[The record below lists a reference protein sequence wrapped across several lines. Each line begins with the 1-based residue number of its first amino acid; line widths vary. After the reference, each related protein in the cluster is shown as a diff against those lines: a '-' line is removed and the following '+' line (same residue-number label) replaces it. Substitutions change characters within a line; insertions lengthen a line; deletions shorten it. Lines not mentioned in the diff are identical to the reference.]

1 MSRLTQLRAWWHRW
15 REEFYEDNPISWLAG
30 KLFWAFHI
38 AMSMKQLHQLA
49 QEIVQKQG
57 EAESAGLTAEALTR
71 LREQFLK
78 PPLSQLPPVWT
89 VSKGEYRWLI
99 LVWST
104 ALILAGIALHQDWHT
119 LVQGFSTASGSA
131 AMLSAFVFMW
141 IALSAFS
148 SAFLSDIPL
157 REILLPEG
165 TLYIGLTRLGS
176 QHVVYGMLAHSIARG
191 MRRLVFYILP
201 WLLLFGIFLHGT
213 FGTALWFAI
222 IMLLYLIGLVW
233 FSHSSKLAAAGRH
246 ITPAKSIADYVI
258 YSSNLFL
265 LTFSVVLLSSLF
277 VWWLS
282 RSGIGGIAL
291 PPVWKWFGM
300 PLFWVSLMPPMFL
313 MLAPSVQFHPFWGIP
328 QILVLFG
335 LSWWMTRRAIV
346 HLRVFRRLREQPTT
360 TSSDEDWE

>member
-30 KLFWAFHI
+30 KPFWAFHI

-141 IALSAFS
+141 IAF
-148 SAFLSDIPL
+148 
-157 REILLPEG
+157 LLP
-165 TLYIGLTRLGS
+165 
-176 QHVVYGMLAHSIARG
+176 
-191 MRRLVFYILP
+191 FYP
-201 WLLLFGIFLHGT
+201 IFLC
-213 FGTALWFAI
+213 
-222 IMLLYLIGLVW
+222 
-233 FSHSSKLAAAGRH
+233 GRFFF
-246 ITPAKSIADYVI
+246 P
-258 YSSNLFL
+258 
-265 LTFSVVLLSSLF
+265 
-277 VWWLS
+277 
-282 RSGIGGIAL
+282 
-291 PPVWKWFGM
+291 
-300 PLFWVSLMPPMFL
+300 
-313 MLAPSVQFHPFWGIP
+313 
-328 QILVLFG
+328 
-335 LSWWMTRRAIV
+335 
-346 HLRVFRRLREQPTT
+346 RERFI
-360 TSSDEDWE
+360 SA